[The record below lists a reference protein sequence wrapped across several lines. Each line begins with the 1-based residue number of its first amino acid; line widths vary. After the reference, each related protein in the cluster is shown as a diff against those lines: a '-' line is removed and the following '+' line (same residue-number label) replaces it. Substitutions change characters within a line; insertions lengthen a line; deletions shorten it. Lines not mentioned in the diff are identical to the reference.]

1 MYSRSL
7 ARANVGSCGAANM
20 RLMMVAERPDA
31 LWFALSMVQVVLRG
45 RSSASAC
52 SSSVTNPAVTK
63 ASPSAL
69 ILDACRAFIAAT
81 TVAGLGRKE
90 QTDDSRGERVGEA
103 GQESDITSPFSDRLS
118 LSMPTTSTIRL
129 THRRWRDGLQPPNA
143 LLTLYR
149 KCVSS

>member
-20 RLMMVAERPDA
+20 RLMIVAERPDA

-52 SSSVTNPAVTK
+52 SSSVTNPAVTR
-63 ASPSAL
+63 ASPSSL
-69 ILDACRAFIAAT
+69 ILDDCRAFIAAT

-90 QTDDSRGERVGEA
+90 QSDDSRTERVGE
-103 GQESDITSPFSDRLS
+103 GTQESDITSRFSDRPL
-118 LSMPTTSTIRL
+118 LCMLTTST
-129 THRRWRDGLQPPNA
+129 TKMSGNA
-143 LLTLYR
+143 
-149 KCVSS
+149 